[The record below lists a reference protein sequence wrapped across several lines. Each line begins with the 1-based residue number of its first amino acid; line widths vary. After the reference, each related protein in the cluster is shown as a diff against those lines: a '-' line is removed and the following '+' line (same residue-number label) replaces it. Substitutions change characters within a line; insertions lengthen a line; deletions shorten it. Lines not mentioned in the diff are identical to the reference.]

1 MAAPMTERHRWM
13 AANVAAAFD
22 MIDTQNVVED
32 VLTEYNNFKKINDF
46 LEGRAKHKHLFI
58 YYQKPDIFND
68 AGEFVDAKGD
78 AKLFI
83 TYGDNDDL
91 RIKSRAVYFLRTVG
105 DQKAVKPEVACDH
118 ELLFGEVAA
127 APLESLA
134 TGLNDVFRP
143 LFAHAANTAQ
153 DKSCIDWSNVDEEQ
167 RTEFLTGFSKFTFDL
182 TEGIRTLS
190 DGIELGV
197 LPVGDVDWRT
207 MSYQDISTDHEDIVK
222 QCEDLLDQWCS
233 SIERYLEETLEGQKE
248 AGDPGPRT
256 ELEFWRNR
264 LQKITSITDQ
274 LKTKERRVVFGV
286 LQAMT
291 RNPPDVQV
299 KSRQTVLNELRR
311 WKQVDIAIT
320 EAFNEAKDNVKYL
333 TTLEKFLEPLY
344 YGTPTAVIDSLP
356 ALMNAV
362 KMIYTIARYY
372 NTTDRMTNLFAKI
385 TNQMI
390 SNCKNCVMRVPI
402 MSCGRRTHQL

>member
-197 LPVGDVDWRT
+197 LPVGDVIGGQCPIKTSPQIMRISSSSART
-207 MSYQDISTDHEDIVK
+207 
-222 QCEDLLDQWCS
+222 S
-233 SIERYLEETLEGQKE
+233 SISGAVVLSVI
-248 AGDPGPRT
+248 
-256 ELEFWRNR
+256 WRKPWKGKRKLAIPAREQNWN
-264 LQKITSITDQ
+264 SGATDS
-274 LKTKERRVVFGV
+274 RR
-286 LQAMT
+286 
-291 RNPPDVQV
+291 
-299 KSRQTVLNELRR
+299 
-311 WKQVDIAIT
+311 
-320 EAFNEAKDNVKYL
+320 
-333 TTLEKFLEPLY
+333 
-344 YGTPTAVIDSLP
+344 
-356 ALMNAV
+356 
-362 KMIYTIARYY
+362 
-372 NTTDRMTNLFAKI
+372 
-385 TNQMI
+385 
-390 SNCKNCVMRVPI
+390 
-402 MSCGRRTHQL
+402 